1 MSKRLKKKC
10 VFPSISS
17 FNAASISL
25 SMFSTESSSLDFLF
39 FPFFMVGL
47 GVWQYFCCSSG
58 MYRFFELSLFWIAVF
73 IGERVGE
80 IEIGAEE
87 IGLWDWLHDYWEF
100 DKVRLLDVTQ
110 FDIVSLMKDNSLYIL
125 QVGIFTDPEP
135 DFYRSRSRSTHF
147 L

>member
-1 MSKRLKKKC
+1 M
-10 VFPSISS
+10 
-17 FNAASISL
+17 
-25 SMFSTESSSLDFLF
+25 
-39 FPFFMVGL
+39 
-47 GVWQYFCCSSG
+47 
-58 MYRFFELSLFWIAVF
+58 AVF

-135 DFYRSRSRSTHF
+135 DLHRSRSQSKHF